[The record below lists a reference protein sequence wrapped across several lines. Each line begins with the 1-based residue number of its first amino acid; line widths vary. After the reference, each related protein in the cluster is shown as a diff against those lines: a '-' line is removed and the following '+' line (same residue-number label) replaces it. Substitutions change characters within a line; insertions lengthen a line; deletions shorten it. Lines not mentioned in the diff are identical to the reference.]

1 MASLL
6 SRFFGSHDNRGD
18 SRWDAPSAPILPTRD
33 TRPAPAP
40 PESDSS
46 TLPPLKNWCHPF
58 KDKRDP
64 LAQLTHM
71 ANAAAG
77 YYPLGRSGLF
87 HGGVHFDGG
96 TAGLLDQSSVH
107 CLADGEVVAYRVDT
121 RSPTTYFVNAITVE
135 KPFSRNFV
143 LVRHRLQPPKIQGS
157 QDIPPSLIFYSL
169 YMHLQDWE
177 TYQKTTSIARPAFW
191 PQSPTL
197 RVKQAANDA
206 RPGQPNQP
214 GLNVRH
220 SERHGK
226 VIDLLPRGAEV
237 TVSGTGHYRKLENRP
252 GPTKLIN
259 ADGSLAGY
267 IHTSIL
273 QLIAGNQ
280 YRITSSK
287 ELINVRA
294 EPKVP
299 CPILLELPTGTIV
312 TVSGEGEFRKLERV
326 DQYVY
331 FDLLERAQEP
341 LAVDRIVVL
350 DQPVPIKAGHL
361 IGHLG
366 KYQDCRTEQPE
377 HKLHLEVLSGDDVDL
392 FLENS
397 RTWARRLPDE
407 HKTWLKLA
415 KGTPVVLHEANVTAG
430 LLKVMSVDSPVS
442 AADLLVPKSLLDGLP
457 AKDKMVVPATDVHK
471 ARNWYRLD
479 GLLHDANNNLLDGW
493 VCEEVG
499 VTPWLSPW
507 SWEGY
512 DVIFDYDLPKHAMAS
527 FFSSLNRF
535 SDVQRERFQPWAEK
549 DNNGPM
555 KSQLYD
561 IIDRDRVGKMTAE
574 ELQAA
579 LRLPALA
586 QAISQMILRKESEWF
601 YQTPK
606 WDALDELLGHSGS
619 TPHLNWLAEKQR
631 IEQMSWWGE
640 VAEKVGLPS
649 WGRPYHFH
657 PIGLI
662 THLSNHQKKCYCYQQ
677 GLVDN
682 PCDAGVTDVTKK
694 HFELLADELGVERE
708 VLRAIAVA
716 ETGDK
721 APFREY
727 EIGKRHAL
735 ILYERHY
742 MRRLLLASGMSQSEI
757 NALSMSE
764 PKIVHAYEA
773 SYVYGSL
780 DEQYSRLKR
789 AREINHAAAIKSCSW
804 GKFQV
809 MGEYYRHLYSSIEEL
824 EEAQNYC
831 ALQHL
836 QYFKVF
842 LVKEKKLMGPMK
854 NKDWLLIAQK
864 YNGKGQIGYDV
875 KIRSAYDSLKQ
886 NW

>member
-6 SRFFGSHDNRGD
+6 SRFFGFHDNRGD
-18 SRWDAPSAPILPTRD
+18 SRWEGLNSPILPTRD
-33 TRPAPAP
+33 TRAAPAP

-121 RSPTTYFVNAITVE
+121 RAPTTYFVNATTVA

-143 LVRHRLQPPKIQGS
+143 LVRHRLQPPKIEGS

-197 RVKQAANDA
+197 RVKQAANDV
-206 RPGQPNQP
+206 RPGQPNQL
-214 GLNVRH
+214 GLYVRH

-237 TVSGTGHYRKLENRP
+237 IVSGAGHYRKLENRLAP
-252 GPTKLIN
+252 PKLIN

-267 IHTSIL
+267 MHTSIL

-287 ELINVRA
+287 EWVNVHA
-294 EPKVP
+294 EPKDP
-299 CPILLELPTGTIV
+299 CPILLELPTGTVV
-312 TVSGEGEFRKLERV
+312 TISGKGEFRKLERV

-331 FDLLERAQEP
+331 FDLLEGAQEP
-341 LAVDRIVVL
+341 LAVDRTVVL
-350 DQPVPIKAGHL
+350 DQPVPIKAGDL

-366 KYQDCRTEQPE
+366 KYQDCRAEQPE
-377 HKLHLEVLSGDDVDL
+377 HKLHLEVFSGDDVDL

-397 RTWARRLPDE
+397 RTWARRLPDK

-415 KGTPVVLHEANVTAG
+415 KGTPVVLHEDNVTAG
-430 LLKVMSVDSPVS
+430 LLKVMSADSPVS

-457 AKDKMVVPATDVHK
+457 AKDKMVVPATHVHK

-479 GLLHDANNNLLDGW
+479 GLLHDADNNLLDGW

-512 DVIFDYDLPKHAMAS
+512 DVIFDYGLPKHAMAS

-535 SDVQRERFQPWAEK
+535 SDAQRERFQPWAEK

-657 PIGLI
+657 PIGLAGSFCAA
-662 THLSNHQKKCYCYQQ
+662 LDEND
-677 GLVDN
+677 LVWLTVPYGQLTFDVEGNDIEDELN
-682 PCDAGVTDVTKK
+682 PLYRYFSRVAHWPGGASGVTIGRGYDLGQRPNPIKDLSAAGIEEPLLSWLSGAKGLKGGAAKNYISDAPADIRKK
-694 HFELLADELGVERE
+694 KITRKQQYELFLPVYEHMKKEVIRISNINTVRGSYGTLNWSAVDGKIQDILIDLIYRGDYGTNARTFIQKPFVENN
-708 VLRAIAVA
+708 
-716 ETGDK
+716 
-721 APFREY
+721 F
-727 EIGKRHAL
+727 
-735 ILYERHY
+735 
-742 MRRLLLASGMSQSEI
+742 S
-757 NALSMSE
+757 
-764 PKIVHAYEA
+764 
-773 SYVYGSL
+773 
-780 DEQYSRLKR
+780 
-789 AREINHAAAIKSCSW
+789 AIK
-804 GKFQV
+804 
-809 MGEYYRHLYSSIEEL
+809 EIISSK
-824 EEAQNYC
+824 NYW
-831 ALQHL
+831 ATVPDDR
-836 QYFKVF
+836 FKRRAEF
-842 LVKEKKLMGPMK
+842 LK
-854 NKDWLLIAQK
+854 
-864 YNGKGQIGYDV
+864 
-875 KIRSAYDSLKQ
+875 
-886 NW
+886 